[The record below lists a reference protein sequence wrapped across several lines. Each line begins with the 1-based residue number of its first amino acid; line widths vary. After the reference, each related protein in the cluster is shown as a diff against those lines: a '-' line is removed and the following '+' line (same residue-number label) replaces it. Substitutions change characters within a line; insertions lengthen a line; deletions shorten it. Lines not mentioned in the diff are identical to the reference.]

1 MNLSIEL
8 FGQLSP
14 QSPRRQTLELA
25 PQMKVQEAVD
35 LLGLNPDEIGLITIN
50 GVQSEM
56 QDALPPDCRLCFF
69 PYVSGG

>member
-1 MNLSIEL
+1 MNISIEL

-14 QSPRRQTLELA
+14 PLPRHITLELES
-25 PQMKVQEAVD
+25 QKIVRDVVIQ
-35 LLGLNPDEIGLITIN
+35 LGLDAQEIGLIVIN

-56 QDALPPDCRLCFF
+56 EDPVPPDCRLSFF

>member
-1 MNLSIEL
+1 MTVSIEL

-14 QSPRRQTLELA
+14 QSPRRQTLDLA
-25 PQMKVQEAVD
+25 SRTTVQEAA
-35 LLGLNPDEIGLITIN
+35 LALGLNPEEIGLVTIN

-56 QDALPPDCRLCFF
+56 QDLVLIDCRLCFF